1 MQKIL
6 IVAHESPYGTEKL
19 FNSLR
24 IALALKDQDEQE
36 VELKLFLMSDA
47 VFGAIKNQSTPDLSY
62 NIQQMLDILVSQNV
76 PILLCKTCVVAR
88 GVTEEHIIDGAK
100 IGTLGDLTTWT
111 LEADKVI
118 HI

>member
-6 IVAHESPYGTEKL
+6 IVAHASPYGTEKL

-24 IALALKDQDEQE
+24 IALALKDQDEQA

-47 VFGAIKNQSTPDLSY
+47 IFGALKHQSTPDLSY
-62 NIQQMLDILVSQNV
+62 NLQQMFEILTAQQV
-76 PILLCKTCVVAR
+76 PILLCKTCALAR
-88 GVTEEHIIDGAK
+88 GVNSDMLIDGAA
-100 IGTLGDLTTWT
+100 IGTLADLSHWT
-111 LEADKVI
+111 LAADKVM

>member
-6 IVAHESPYGTEKL
+6 IVAHASPYGNEKL

-24 IALALKDQDEQE
+24 IALALKEQDKQA

-47 VFGAIKNQSTPDLSY
+47 VFGALTKQVTPDFTY
-62 NIQQMLDILVSQNV
+62 NIQQMLEILAAQNV
-76 PILLCKTCVVAR
+76 PISLCKTCAVAR
-88 GVTEEHIIDGAK
+88 GVTDEQIIEGARISTLEE
-100 IGTLGDLTTWT
+100 LTDWT